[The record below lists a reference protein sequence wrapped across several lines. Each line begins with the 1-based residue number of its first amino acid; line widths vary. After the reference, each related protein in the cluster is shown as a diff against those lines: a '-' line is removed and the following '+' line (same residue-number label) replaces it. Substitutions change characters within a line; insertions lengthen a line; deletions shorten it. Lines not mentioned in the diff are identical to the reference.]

1 MGEGLVVTTEEIA
14 DLAVVRV
21 DGELDLATAPAL
33 VEVLERLVERDD
45 RPIVIDLSACGFVDS
60 RGSRAL
66 ALTARDADG
75 PQIGIVCPQENRSVR
90 RVLELVGIADLLKVH
105 DSLDGFLSERP

>member
-21 DGELDLATAPAL
+21 DGELDIATAPAL
-33 VEVLERLVERDD
+33 VEALERLVERDD
-45 RPIVIDLSACGFVDS
+45 RRIVVDLTGCGFLDS

-75 PQIGIVCPQENRSVR
+75 PQIGVVCPPENRAVR

-105 DSLDGFLSERP
+105 DTLDGFLPERP